1 MNNELF
7 EEIINNINKN
17 NGLTKK
23 TSERLVNNLIID
35 KFALDNFSNQL
46 NFIKDNFSICPICNY
61 YQIKNEC
68 LICSDETRNQ
78 NVICVVASQLDVNNI
93 EKINKYKGL
102 YHVLGSEINLNKKR
116 SPSEIN
122 FESLLSRIEKNTEL
136 ILALNA
142 TFEGELT
149 TNYIYQL
156 TKNMNINITRIAKGI
171 PMGGSLDYMD
181 ETTLES
187 AFKNRKKYEV

>member
-1 MNNELF
+1 MNKEMF
-7 EEIINNINKN
+7 DEIINNINKN

-35 KFALDNFSNQL
+35 KFALDDFIKQL
-46 NFIKDNFSICPICNY
+46 NLVKDNISICPICNY
-61 YQIKNEC
+61 YEIEKKC
-68 LICSDETRNQ
+68 LICADDTRNQ

-102 YHVLGSEINLNKKR
+102 YHVLGAEINLNKKK
-116 SPSEIN
+116 SPSDIN
-122 FESLLSRIEKNTEL
+122 FESLISRVGKNTEL

>member
-1 MNNELF
+1 MEKKLF
-7 EEIINNINKN
+7 EQISENISKN
-17 NGLTKK
+17 SALTKK
-23 TSERLVNNLIID
+23 TSERLINNLIID
-35 KFALDNFSNQL
+35 KEALDNFVTQL
-46 NFIKDNFSICPICNY
+46 DKIKKNISICEICNY
-61 YQIKNEC
+61 YKINDKC
-68 LICSDETRNQ
+68 MICEDSQRNQ
-78 NVICVVASQLDVNNI
+78 NVICVVANQLDVNNI

-102 YHVLGSEINLNKKR
+102 YHVLGAEINLNKRKT
-116 SPSEIN
+116 PSDID
-122 FESLLSRIEKNTEL
+122 FQKLISRINKETEL

-156 TKNMNINITRIAKGI
+156 TKNLNINITRIAKGI
-171 PMGGSLDYMD
+171 PLGGSLDYMD

>member
-1 MNNELF
+1 MNKEMF
-7 EEIINNINKN
+7 EEIISNVNKN

-23 TSERLVNNLIID
+23 TTERLVNNLIID
-35 KFALDNFSNQL
+35 KIALDNFIKQL
-46 NFIKDNFSICPICNY
+46 NQIKNSMYICPICNY
-61 YQIKNEC
+61 YEIDNKC
-68 LICSDETRNQ
+68 LICTDETRNQ

-102 YHVLGSEINLNKKR
+102 YHVLGAEINLNKKK
-116 SPSEIN
+116 SPSDIN
-122 FESLLSRIEKNTEL
+122 FQSLISRINKETEL

-181 ETTLES
+181 ETTLEN